1 MKKVPMRYIGTR
13 ASVVKDIGGYRFVFN
28 SDNNLIADVPE
39 RYIAKLMRKGKFM
52 PVVNQPKPVEAEE
65 VVEEVKA
72 EIKVEPV
79 IKKVI
84 AKKPAQKRTVKGK

>member
-65 VVEEVKA
+65 
-72 EIKVEPV
+72 PV